1 MLDRMTDRA
10 RLVMKESKEMV
21 IKMAGEAIDTIH
33 VLGSLWMSDS
43 SVACT
48 VLKNLGVKP
57 SSFKKLMTKYITQG
71 DKQWPVGAKIPFTS
85 DMKEALSFAA
95 ESAKLWNSQVVG
107 TEHLLIG
114 VSYAKGSA
122 NEALR
127 ELGLTADDIKKEIFS
142 VLGNQTLPQQGNEP
156 AEIDSAS
163 TSDPYRDA
171 PEKSVDTTGRKSS
184 RETPHIDKYC
194 VDLTELARKG
204 KLDPCIGRT
213 RERKRILQILGRKTK
228 NNPVLIGE
236 PGVGKSKIVEGIA
249 MDIISG
255 NVPESLRNKRL
266 CAVDLA
272 AMVAG
277 TKYRG
282 QFEERIKGLMKEVI
296 DTKNTMLFFDEL
308 HTIIGAGGSEGGMDA
323 ANILKPALARG
334 EMQCIGAT
342 TLNEYR
348 KHIEKDGALERR
360 FQPIVV
366 DPPSVKETIN
376 ILRGLQATYERHH
389 NVSYSDEALTQ
400 AAILSD
406 KFVSDRFLPDKALDV
421 IDEAG
426 SRTRMDASFKPENIQ
441 ELERSLAGL
450 EEQKSHAVKAQ
461 KFEQAAKVRD
471 EYVKI
476 EAEVERLTE
485 EWKSNNADTRLPIT
499 EARIAEIVAG
509 LTGVP
514 LTSITEEE
522 ANKLLR
528 IEDELHK
535 SIISQEDAVK
545 RIAQAVRRARAGLK
559 NPNRPAGSFLFVG
572 PTGVGKTLLCKV
584 LAKFL
589 FGSEDNL
596 VQFDMSEYMEKHSVS
611 RLIGAPP
618 GYIGYDE
625 GGLLTEKVRRKPYS
639 VILFDEIEKA
649 HPDVYNILLQIMEE
663 GRLTDNFGRH
673 VNFRNC
679 IIVLT
684 SNLGSD
690 LMKTGTGLGFTA
702 MDQVAHTADTNRKT
716 LMDAVEKAFRPEFIN
731 RLDDIVVFQS
741 LTKDDIRKIID
752 IEIAGVISRMKENMN
767 IDFSLSEEA
776 KSFLLQE
783 GWSEVFGAR
792 PLKRAI
798 EKYIENPLA
807 EDVLRGKF
815 KSSKRVVAVPT
826 GTGLEFQTESE

>member
-1 MLDRMTDRA
+1 MRDA
-10 RLVMKESKEMV
+10 KELA
-21 IKMAGEAIDTIH
+21 IKLGSEAIDTIH
-33 VLGSLWMSDS
+33 VLQGIWNLEG
-43 SVACT
+43 SVACA

-57 SSFKKLMTKYITQG
+57 AAFKKAMSKVLVQG
-71 DKQWPVGAKIPFTS
+71 AKQYATGAKIPFTA
-85 DMKEALSFAA
+85 DMKEGLSAA
-95 ESAKLWNSQVVG
+95 SESSKQMGSEVVG
-107 TEHLLIG
+107 TEHLLLG
-114 VSYAKGSA
+114 VALTKGSA
-122 NEALR
+122 SAILTS
-127 ELGLTADDIKKEIFS
+127 LGLNPEQIKEEIMS
-142 VLGNQTLPQQGNEP
+142 ILGDQTQPQ
-156 AEIDSAS
+156 AS
-163 TSDPYRDA
+163 PMTQNYKDA
-171 PEKSVDTTGRKSS
+171 PEKTIDAHSKGT

-194 VDLTELARKG
+194 VDLTDLARKG

-213 RERKRILQILGRKTK
+213 KERKRILQILGRRTK

-236 PGVGKSKIVEGIA
+236 PGTGKSAIVNGIA
-249 MDIISG
+249 IDIVSG

-266 CAVDLA
+266 CSVDLA

-282 QFEERIKGLMKEVI
+282 QFEERIKGLMKEVV
-296 DTKNTMLFFDEL
+296 DVKNIMLFFDEL

-348 KHIEKDGALERR
+348 KYIEKDGALERR

-389 NVSYSDEALTQ
+389 NVSYTDEALTQ
-400 AAILSD
+400 AAVLSD

-441 ELERSLAGL
+441 DLEKQLAELDER
-450 EEQKSHAVKAQ
+450 KTRAVKVQ
-461 KFEQAAKVRD
+461 KYEDAAKVRD

-476 EAEVERLTE
+476 ESEVEKLTE
-485 EWKSNNADTRLPIT
+485 EWKATNADTRLPIT
-499 EARIAEIVAG
+499 ESKIAEIVASM
-509 LTGVP
+509 TNIP

-522 ANKLLR
+522 AGRLLR

-535 SIISQEDAVK
+535 SVISQDDAVK

-618 GYIGYDE
+618 GYVGYDE
-625 GGLLTEKVRRKPYS
+625 GGVLTEKIRRKPYS

-649 HPDVYNILLQIMEE
+649 HPDIYNILLQIMEE
-663 GRLTDNFGRH
+663 GRLTDSFGRH

-679 IIVLT
+679 IVVMT

-690 LMKTGTGLGFTA
+690 LVKSSTGLGFTA
-702 MDQVAHTADTNRKT
+702 LDHQEHTAETNRKT

-731 RLDDIVVFQS
+731 RLDDTIVFQS
-741 LTKDDIRKIID
+741 LTKDDMRKIIE
-752 IEIAGVISRMKENMN
+752 IELAGVIDRMKENMGLE
-767 IDFSLSEEA
+767 FKLSEEA

-798 EKYIENPLA
+798 EKYVENPLA

-815 KSSKRVVAVPT
+815 KGSKKVLAVPV
-826 GTGLEFQTESE
+826 GDHLEFQVQNATTSF

>member
-1 MLDRMTDRA
+1 MRD
-10 RLVMKESKEMV
+10 SKDLA
-21 IKMAGEAIDTIH
+21 IKLGNEAIDTIH
-33 VLGSLWMSDS
+33 VLQGVWSSDG
-43 SVACT
+43 SVACA

-57 SSFKKLMTKYITQG
+57 TTFKKAMSKILVQGTKQHT
-71 DKQWPVGAKIPFTS
+71 PGAKIPFTA
-85 DMKEALSFAA
+85 DMKEALSLASEA
-95 ESAKLWNSQVVG
+95 SKTMGSNVVG
-107 TEHLLIG
+107 TEHLLLGITFT
-114 VSYAKGSA
+114 KGSA
-122 NEALR
+122 SLVLAN
-127 ELGLTADDIKKEIFS
+127 LGITADEIKKEIDTI
-142 VLGNQTLPQQGNEP
+142 LGEQPLAQ
-156 AEIDSAS
+156 AS
-163 TSDPYRDA
+163 QMIQNYKDA
-171 PEKSVDTTGRKSS
+171 PEKTINTHSKST
-184 RETPHIDKYC
+184 RETPHIDRYC

-213 RERKRILQILGRKTK
+213 RERKRVLQILGRRTK

-236 PGVGKSKIVEGIA
+236 PGTGKSAIVNGIA
-249 MDIISG
+249 MDIVSG

-282 QFEERIKGLMKEVI
+282 QFEERIKGLMKEVV
-296 DTKNTMLFFDEL
+296 DVKNIMLFFDEL
-308 HTIIGAGGSEGGMDA
+308 HTIVGAGGSEGGMDA
-323 ANILKPALARG
+323 ANILKPALSRG

-342 TLNEYR
+342 TLDEYR

-360 FQPIVV
+360 FQSIIV
-366 DPPSVKETIN
+366 DPPSVKETID
-376 ILRGLQATYERHH
+376 ILRGLQAAYERHH
-389 NVSYSDEALTQ
+389 NVSYTDEALTQ

-426 SRTRMDASFKPENIQ
+426 SRTRMDASFKLENIQ
-441 ELERSLAGL
+441 ELEKSLAEL
-450 EEQKSHAVKAQ
+450 EEQKGRAVKAQ
-461 KFEQAAKVRD
+461 KFEQAAEVRD

-476 EAEVERLTE
+476 ESEVERLTE
-485 EWKSNNADTRLPIT
+485 EWKATNADTRLPIT
-499 EARIAEIVAG
+499 EAKIAEIVAG
-509 LTGVP
+509 MTGVP
-514 LTSITEEE
+514 LTNITEEE

-528 IEDELHK
+528 IEEEIHK
-535 SIISQEDAVK
+535 SVVSQDDAIK

-625 GGLLTEKVRRKPYS
+625 GGLLTEKIRRKPYS

-663 GRLTDNFGRH
+663 GRLSDSFGRH

-679 IIVLT
+679 IVVMT

-690 LMKTGTGLGFTA
+690 LVKAGTGLGFTA
-702 MDQVAHTADTNRKT
+702 LDQQEHTAETNRKT

-741 LTKDDIRKIID
+741 LTKDDIRLIID
-752 IEIAGVISRMKENMN
+752 IELAGVIGRMKENMG
-767 IDFSLSEEA
+767 IEFELTEEA
-776 KSFLLQE
+776 KTFLLQE

-798 EKYIENPLA
+798 EKYVENPLA
-807 EDVLRGKF
+807 EEVLRGKF
-815 KSSKRVVAVPT
+815 KGSKKVLAVPA
-826 GTGLEFQTESE
+826 GDCLEFKTHKE